1 MSDAVP
7 MTDSSPVNQDEAV
20 VQPFGRDEELKYL
33 FAAIQDYAIYT
44 LTAEGMIHAWNPG
57 AERLHGY
64 TPQEAVGKYFGVL
77 YPKGGIDVGS
87 AEFQL
92 KFAAEHGRYI
102 REGWQMRKDGTRFW
116 AYCVT
121 TAMRDKAGQ
130 MRGFAK
136 VSLDITQRK
145 QVEDELLE
153 SHAFIQQ
160 IITSAPQGIVVYD
173 KNLRYRVWNPYM
185 EWLTGLAEKDVLGH
199 QPLEFFPFL
208 REHGVDVVHH
218 RALKGETLE
227 SEPIR
232 YQLGPDREGWSSGV
246 WSPLRDSHREIIGA
260 LGFVRDITEHVNA
273 QERLQMLSRR
283 LLTAQE
289 QERRKLAIELHD
301 EIGQVL
307 TAVTLNLQSLH
318 KDATPKGR
326 EQVEECV
333 RIVQHAIQQVRDM
346 SINLRPSLL
355 DDLGLKPALRW
366 YLDQQL
372 QRAPFE
378 IELKCELTK
387 GQVPSDI
394 ETACFRIVQESIT
407 NILRHANAKKVL
419 VMLEL
424 QQNTLSLEICDDG
437 IGFDVAASRERA
449 IQGLSCGILGMQERA
464 EFLGGTLNVESATG
478 GGTRLRV
485 IFPLA
490 VASPAISQFSGTRP
504 EGNSDY
510 RA

>member
-1 MSDAVP
+1 MSDAVL
-7 MTDSSPVNQDEAV
+7 MTDAIPTTNTDAIVPSLELN
-20 VQPFGRDEELKYL
+20 EELRYL

-44 LTAEGMIHAWNPG
+44 LTPEGMIQAWNPG

-64 TPQEAVGKYFGVL
+64 TREEAAGKYFGVL
-77 YPKGGIDVGS
+77 YPKDGIDVGS

-92 KFAAEHGRYI
+92 KFVAEHGRYV
-102 REGWQMRKDGTRFW
+102 REGWQTRQDGTRFW

-121 TAMRDKAGQ
+121 TAMRDESGRL
-130 MRGFAK
+130 RGFAK

-173 KNLRYRVWNPYM
+173 KSLRYRVWNPYM
-185 EWLTGLAEKDVLGH
+185 EWLTGLAEKDLLGH

-232 YQLGPDREGWSSGV
+232 YQLGPERDGWSSGV
-246 WSPLRDSHREIIGA
+246 WSPLRDSKREIIGA
-260 LGFVRDITEHVNA
+260 MGFVRDITEHVNA

-318 KDATPKGR
+318 KEATQKGR

-333 RIVQHAIQQVRDM
+333 QIVQQAIQQVREM

-355 DDLGLKPALRW
+355 DDLGLQPALRW
-366 YLDQQL
+366 YLDQQM
-372 QRAPFE
+372 QRASLE
-378 IELKCELTK
+378 IDLKCVVTK
-387 GQVPSDI
+387 GQIPSDI
-394 ETACFRIVQESIT
+394 ETACFRIVQESVT
-407 NILRHANAKKVL
+407 NILRHAQARKVSVNIDL
-419 VMLEL
+419 V
-424 QQNTLSLEICDDG
+424 QNTLSLEIRDDG
-437 IGFDVAASRERA
+437 VGFDMADARERA
-449 IQGLSCGILGMQERA
+449 VQGLSCGLLGMQERA
-464 EFLGGTLNVESATG
+464 ELLGGTLTIESTPGA
-478 GGTRLRV
+478 GTRLKSA
-485 IFPLA
+485 FPLE
-490 VASPAISQFSGTRP
+490 VAPPAILQPSAATRQ
-504 EGNSDY
+504 
-510 RA
+510 